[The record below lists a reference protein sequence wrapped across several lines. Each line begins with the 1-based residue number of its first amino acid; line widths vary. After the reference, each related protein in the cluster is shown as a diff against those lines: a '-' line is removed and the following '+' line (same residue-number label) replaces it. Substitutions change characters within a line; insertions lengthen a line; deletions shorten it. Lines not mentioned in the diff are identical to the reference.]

1 MFERYT
7 EKARRVIFFARY
19 EASQFGSP
27 CIESEHLLLGLLR
40 EDKALSNR
48 FLRNNASVEAIRR
61 QIEARVFVREKTST
75 SVDLPLANDCKLILA
90 YAAEEAERLA
100 HKHIGTEHIL
110 LGLLREENSFAA
122 EILTERGLR
131 VAEIREELAKHAHEN
146 PAQPASF
153 AERAA
158 SFAKPR
164 RPLFDIRIVDS
175 ASGETLLDYAAPF
188 SGAIPRT
195 GDSIALNDNRF
206 RVEDVQWVYLVQPA
220 LPEDIAEIEKRIR
233 FIVQRME
240 NSIANHEFEM
250 ARHDSDEERQE
261 RENLKAA
268 RERHNL
274 QPSTEPTETPQLKQ
288 VILTVVPLQA
298 NSSPSS

>member
-61 QIEARVFVREKTST
+61 QIEARVVVREKTST
-75 SVDLPLANDCKLILA
+75 SVDLPLANDC
-90 YAAEEAERLA
+90 
-100 HKHIGTEHIL
+100 
-110 LGLLREENSFAA
+110 LLREENSFAA

-298 NSSPSS
+298 NSSLSS